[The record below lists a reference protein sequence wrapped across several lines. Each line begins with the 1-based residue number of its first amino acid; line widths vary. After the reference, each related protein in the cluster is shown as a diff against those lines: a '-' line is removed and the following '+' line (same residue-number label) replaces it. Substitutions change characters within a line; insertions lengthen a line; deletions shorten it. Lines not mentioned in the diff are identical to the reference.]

1 MWGTFVHETD
11 QNDQIAVLPVCF
23 LSFPW
28 IMFMIAVC
36 VTVAISMNKVRRVL
50 SMLLFVQ
57 GNLAEQEGFDLVQL
71 CGTFSANPF
80 IMAFAQVK
88 VCSAVCPL

>member
-1 MWGTFVHETD
+1 MKLIKMTKLLFL
-11 QNDQIAVLPVCF
+11 VLPVCF

-28 IMFMIAVC
+28 FMFMIAVC
-36 VTVAISMNKVRRVL
+36 VTVAIFMNKVRHVL

-88 VCSAVCPL
+88 VCSAVCPLRSGM